1 MEVERIKYVGSKS
14 RVAKH
19 IVPIIQSYIDKT
31 DANFYLEP
39 FIGGANVIDKI
50 SCKRKIGYDI
60 NHYLIELFKHLDM
73 IDGLP
78 DDISKQEYSDVRKS
92 WQDQDGKYP
101 DWYIGAVGFLASYNG
116 KFFGGRAGTVK
127 TKIGTIRNYYDEAK
141 RNLLAQIPNLS
152 EIEFGEF
159 DYQQLDMSKFKGG
172 VIYCDIPY
180 KNTTGYQQ
188 TFNHDEFWMWAE
200 MCSRNNIVLV
210 SEQVSPDGWKSIWSK
225 PVKRTLDNASRID
238 ITEQLYIFDK

>member
-1 MEVERIKYVGSKS
+1 
-14 RVAKH
+14 
-19 IVPIIQSYIDKT
+19 
-31 DANFYLEP
+31 
-39 FIGGANVIDKI
+39 
-50 SCKRKIGYDI
+50 
-60 NHYLIELFKHLDM
+60 M
-73 IDGLP
+73 IDELP

-116 KFFGGRAGTVK
+116 KFFGGRAGTVR

-152 EIEFGEF
+152 GIEFDEF

-188 TFNHDEFWMWAE
+188 TFNHDEFWEWADKE
-200 MCSRNNIVLV
+200 KIISYMF
-210 SEQVSPDGWKSIWSK
+210 EAFDEPWKGGSK
-225 PVKRTLDNASRID
+225 PNEAEKNWGIYKVDRTPKLLLR
-238 ITEQLYIFDK
+238 

>member
-1 MEVERIKYVGSKS
+1 MVIIKYVGSKS
-14 RVAKH
+14 RIAKH
-19 IVPIIQSYIDKT
+19 IVPIIQLYIDQSN
-31 DANFYLEP
+31 ASFYLEP
-39 FIGGANVIDKI
+39 FVGGANVIDKI

-73 IDGLP
+73 IDELP

-116 KFFGGRAGTVK
+116 KFFGGRAGTVR
-127 TKIGTIRNYYDEAK
+127 TKIGMIRNYYDEAK

-152 EIEFGEF
+152 GIEFDEF

-188 TFNHDEFWMWAE
+188 TFNHDEFWAWAE
-200 MCSRNNIVLV
+200 RCSRDNIVLV

-225 PVKRTLDNASRID
+225 PIKRTLDNASRID
-238 ITEQLYIFDK
+238 IMEQLYIFDK

>member
-1 MEVERIKYVGSKS
+1 
-14 RVAKH
+14 
-19 IVPIIQSYIDKT
+19 
-31 DANFYLEP
+31 
-39 FIGGANVIDKI
+39 
-50 SCKRKIGYDI
+50 
-60 NHYLIELFKHLDM
+60 M
-73 IDGLP
+73 IDELP

-116 KFFGGRAGTVK
+116 KFFGGRAGTVR

-152 EIEFGEF
+152 GIEFDEF

-180 KNTTGYQQ
+180 KNTTGHQQ
-188 TFNHDEFWMWAE
+188 TFNHDEFWEWAE
-200 MCSRNNIVLV
+200 QCSKDSIVLV

-238 ITEQLYIFDK
+238 IMEQLYIFDK

>member
-1 MEVERIKYVGSKS
+1 
-14 RVAKH
+14 
-19 IVPIIQSYIDKT
+19 
-31 DANFYLEP
+31 
-39 FIGGANVIDKI
+39 
-50 SCKRKIGYDI
+50 
-60 NHYLIELFKHLDM
+60 M

-92 WQDQDGKYP
+92 WQNQDGKYP
-101 DWYIGAVGFLASYNG
+101 DWYIGVVGFLASYNG
-116 KFFGGRAGTVK
+116 KFFGGRAGTVR

-152 EIEFGEF
+152 GIEFGEF

-188 TFNHDEFWMWAE
+188 TFNHDEFWAWAE
-200 MCSRNNIVLV
+200 RCSRDNIVLV

>member
-1 MEVERIKYVGSKS
+1 M
-14 RVAKH
+14 
-19 IVPIIQSYIDKT
+19 
-31 DANFYLEP
+31 
-39 FIGGANVIDKI
+39 
-50 SCKRKIGYDI
+50 
-60 NHYLIELFKHLDM
+60 IELFKHLDM
-73 IDGLP
+73 IDELP

-116 KFFGGRAGTVK
+116 KFFGGRAGTVR

-152 EIEFGEF
+152 GIEFDEF

-188 TFNHDEFWMWAE
+188 TFNHDEFWAWAE
-200 MCSRNNIVLV
+200 QCSRDNIVLV
-210 SEQVSPDGWKSIWSK
+210 SEQVSPNGWKSIWSK

-238 ITEQLYIFDK
+238 IMEQLYIFDK